1 MNDTEAIKNCLAGET
16 ESFSFLV
23 KKYQCE
29 AFGHATAILGNSE
42 DALDAV
48 QETFLDAFRTL
59 KKFDV
64 SRRFYP
70 WLYTILR
77 NRCFKILATHR
88 KEVKAEFSKLE
99 ILSITSENEFGNKV
113 ILVEKALIEM
123 SPEDREIL
131 TLKHLDG
138 INYEIIAQRM
148 DIPVGTVMSR
158 LYYAR
163 KRFREKVNSIR
174 KKEDF
179 RELENE

>member
-1 MNDTEAIKNCLAGET
+1 MNDTEAIKRCLAGET
-16 ESFSFLV
+16 ECFSFLV

-29 AFGHATAILGNSE
+29 AFGHAIAILGNSD

-48 QETFLDAFRTL
+48 QEAFLDAFRTL
-59 KKFDV
+59 KKFDI

-77 NRCFKILATHR
+77 NRCFKMLATRR
-88 KEVKAEFSKLE
+88 KEVKAEYDKLE
-99 ILSITSENEFGNKV
+99 ILSKPAEKKFVNEV
-113 ILVEKALIEM
+113 ALVEKALLEV

-138 INYEIIAQRM
+138 LSYEIIAERL

-163 KRFREKVNSIR
+163 RRFREKVNSIR
-174 KKEDF
+174 KKDDF

>member
-1 MNDTEAIKNCLAGET
+1 MNDTEAIKKCLTGET
-16 ESFSFLV
+16 ESFGFLV

-29 AFGHATAILGNSE
+29 AFGHAIAILGNSD

-48 QETFLDAFRTL
+48 QEVFLDAFRTL

-77 NRCFKILATHR
+77 NRCFKMLSTQR
-88 KEVKAEFSKLE
+88 KEVKAEFDKLE
-99 ILSITSENEFGNKV
+99 ILSDSAEDESNDKV
-113 ILVEKALIEM
+113 TLVEKALFEM

-138 INYEIIAQRM
+138 LSYEIIAKRL
-148 DIPVGTVMSR
+148 DIPVGKVMSR

-174 KKEDF
+174 KKDDF
-179 RELENE
+179 RETDNE